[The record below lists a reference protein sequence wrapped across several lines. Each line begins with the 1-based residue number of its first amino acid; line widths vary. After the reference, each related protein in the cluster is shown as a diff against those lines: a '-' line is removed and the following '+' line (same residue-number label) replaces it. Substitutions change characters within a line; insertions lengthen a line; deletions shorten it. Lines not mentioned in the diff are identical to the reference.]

1 MALKIL
7 SKNNISCYNHE
18 SGLYFFSERGLTPE
32 GELLCSVKIGVASD
46 LSKRITQYKTHS
58 CQLHHQAHHILT
70 KKPSFCANWSKA
82 EEFAHNMIN
91 LIAIGQPPYGLE
103 WFYVSETIAFE
114 LDKDP
119 WQIFDVSKME
129 RLKELA
135 KKTKNNNR
143 FYINKTDYDK
153 IYQHDKYMTEQVIA
167 RETINKKQEEEIQH
181 LKELSKSYF
190 ELIQA
195 YEKEK
200 KILNNHYNYSIR
212 FHLSPWWKRILMALN
227 II

>member
-7 SKNNISCYNHE
+7 SKNNISCYNHD
-18 SGLYFFSERGLTPE
+18 SGLYFFGERGITPE
-32 GELLCSVKIGVASD
+32 GELLCSVKVGVASD

-58 CQLHHQAHHILT
+58 CQLYHEEHHILIE
-70 KKPSFCANWSKA
+70 KPSFCENWGQA
-82 EEFAHNMIN
+82 EDFAHNMIA
-91 LIAIGQPPYGLE
+91 LISIGQPPYGLE
-103 WFYVSETIAFE
+103 WFYVSEVIYFE
-114 LDKDP
+114 LCKNP
-119 WQIFDVSKME
+119 WQIFDVSKMKH
-129 RLKELA
+129 LQELA

-143 FYINKTDYDK
+143 FYINKIDYDK

-200 KILNNHYNYSIR
+200 EILNNHYNYSVR